1 MHGPI
6 LPSNASCWNR
16 DTALGNRSQPQSH
29 GVMLPCCTSGPWKLE
44 QEPSSRGQAQRQ
56 ASRKSQGSRQ
66 AVDSQN
72 HFSLF
77 FSVGFWVVLLRLTPP
92 QLAVCAVLIL
102 AKTGVEVGRFG
113 IPQTLQKAAPSSPG
127 SARDH

>member
-1 MHGPI
+1 M
-6 LPSNASCWNR
+6 
-16 DTALGNRSQPQSH
+16 
-29 GVMLPCCTSGPWKLE
+29 
-44 QEPSSRGQAQRQ
+44 
-56 ASRKSQGSRQ
+56 
-66 AVDSQN
+66 DSQN

-102 AKTGVEVGRFG
+102 AKTGVEVVHFG